1 MFKYQAEQKSYK
13 IGNYVVGGDPRKV
26 PTALAG
32 TIFYLKQKKIFKDE
46 RKGQINKEYAETLI
60 KKQEELAD
68 KTGLTPLLD
77 VILSFEESIQPI
89 LDFVFSVADTPV
101 LVDAPYWEIKQP
113 MINYL
118 IEHGL
123 DKKVVYNT
131 ITSSSYDKE
140 FELLAQTD
148 IETFFL
154 LPIES
159 TCWTTEARMEV
170 IDNLIKKALSYN
182 FKKNNF
188 LIDTCIIDFTS
199 LGIALNAIEQV
210 KNKYGY
216 PAGTAGQ
223 NLADAWKN
231 LIPKF
236 GDIKKFVKVVAS
248 TITLAAGADFIF
260 YGPIQLANLI
270 YPNVAFVKAA
280 HSQLLF
286 DEGKMPPTNHP
297 VFKIG

>member
-1 MFKYQAEQKSYK
+1 MFKYNVEQKSYK
-13 IGNYVVGGDPRKV
+13 IGKYIVGGDPRSV

-32 TIFYLKQKKIFKDE
+32 TIFYLKQKKIFRDE
-46 RKGQINKEYAETLI
+46 RKGQINKEYAEKLI
-60 KKQEELAD
+60 KEQEELAD
-68 KTGLTPLLD
+68 KTGLIPLLD
-77 VILSFEESIQPI
+77 VILSFKESIQPI
-89 LDFVFSVADTPV
+89 LDFVFSVTDTPV
-101 LVDAPYWEIKQP
+101 LVDAPYWEVKQP
-113 MINYL
+113 MLNYL

-123 DKKVVYNT
+123 DKEVVYNT
-131 ITSSSYDKE
+131 ITSSSYDEE
-140 FELLAQTD
+140 FELLSQTD

-159 TCWTTEARMEV
+159 QCWTTEARME
-170 IDNLIKKALSYN
+170 ITDKLIKKALSYN

-199 LGIALNAIEQV
+199 LGIALNTIDEV

-223 NLADAWKN
+223 NLADSWIN
-231 LIPKF
+231 LVTKF
-236 GDIKKFVKVVAS
+236 GHIKKYIKVVAS

-260 YGPIQLANLI
+260 YGPIQLANLV
-270 YPNVAFVKAA
+270 YPNVAFIKAA

-286 DEGKMPPTNHP
+286 DEGKMPPPTHP
-297 VFKIG
+297 VFKIN